1 MKRFV
6 TYILSFLLTSVFFSC
21 GKKTE
26 VVPFTADADSLVEA
40 KRQEMIQ
47 FQEKNEKLTTELS
60 REDSILSRFEAS
72 SSAQATQ
79 TAEESGDTLMRL
91 SPQQV
96 DSLVFRLTHHYGPNF
111 NFEVKEDSLVL
122 VPREGDL
129 IQDTCVVRNGDLLVV
144 AEVKRIVAADSTQE
158 DTFLIKVAHNQ
169 LTMGWVEEKEL
180 LRNVVPDDPISQIID
195 FLTGSRAIWM
205 SALLGFGLLGF
216 FFHRMRKQ
224 QMGIVSLSEMDSFYP
239 HLLIILVGCVAMLY
253 ASVQNFVPEFWQEFY
268 YHPTM
273 NPLLL
278 PPVMAVLVTLVW
290 LTLIVLVAVVIEV
303 YNNLYSFRGII
314 YLLEIAGL
322 CMVVY
327 LLISWTTFIYI
338 GYVLLLL
345 LIVLMVFIYFRFVRC
360 SLVCGQCGR
369 KMKAKGICKHC
380 GALNE

>member
-40 KRQEMIQ
+40 KRQEVIQ

-72 SSAQATQ
+72 SSAQTSQ
-79 TAEESGDTLMRL
+79 TAEESSDTLMRL

-122 VPREGDL
+122 VPHEGDL

-180 LRNVVPDDPISQIID
+180 LRNVVPDDPISHIID

-239 HLLIILVGCVAMLY
+239 PLLVILVGCVAMLY

>member
-40 KRQEMIQ
+40 KRQEVIQ

-72 SSAQATQ
+72 SSAQTSQA
-79 TAEESGDTLMRL
+79 AEESGDTLMRL

-129 IQDTCVVRNGDLLVV
+129 IQDTCVVRSGDLLVV

-239 HLLIILVGCVAMLY
+239 PLLIILVGCVAMLY

>member
-40 KRQEMIQ
+40 KRQEVIQ

-72 SSAQATQ
+72 SSAQTSQA
-79 TAEESGDTLMRL
+79 AEESGDTLMRL

-129 IQDTCVVRNGDLLVV
+129 IQDTCVVRSGDLLVV
-144 AEVKRIVAADSTQE
+144 AEVKHIVAADSTQE

-239 HLLIILVGCVAMLY
+239 PLLIILVGCVAMLY

-314 YLLEIAGL
+314 YLLDIAGL

-345 LIVLMVFIYFRFVRC
+345 LIVLMVFIYFRFIRC

>member
-1 MKRFV
+1 MKRFGL
-6 TYILSFLLTSVFFSC
+6 YIMALLLLSVSFSC

-26 VVPFTADADSLVEA
+26 VVPFTDDTDSLVEA
-40 KRQEMIQ
+40 RRQEVIQ
-47 FQEKNEKLTTELS
+47 LQEENEKLTTELS
-60 REDSILSRFEAS
+60 REDSILARFEAS
-72 SSAQATQ
+72 ASTQDKSAEAT
-79 TAEESGDTLMRL
+79 DTLTRL

-111 NFEVKEDSLVL
+111 NFEVKSDSLVL

-129 IQDTCVVRNGDLLVV
+129 IQDTCVVRSKDLLVV
-144 AEVKRIVAADSTQE
+144 AQVKRIVAADSTQE
-158 DTFLIKVAHNQ
+158 DTFLIKVAHSQ

-180 LRNVVPDDPISQIID
+180 LRNVVPADPISQLID
-195 FLTGSRAIWM
+195 FLTGSRTIWM
-205 SALLGFGLLGF
+205 STLLGFGLLGF
-216 FFHRMRKQ
+216 FFHKMRKQ
-224 QMGIVSLSEMDSFYP
+224 QMDIVSLSEMDSFYP
-239 HLLIILVGCVAMLY
+239 FLLIILVGCVAMFY

-314 YLLEIAGL
+314 YLLEVAGL

-327 LLISWTTFIYI
+327 LLISWTTVIYI

-345 LIVLMVFIYFRFVRC
+345 LIAALVYVYFKYIRC
-360 SLVCGQCGR
+360 SMICGQCGR